1 MKALINA
8 RIYDFEKYIENG
20 YVVYSDK
27 IVEVGKM
34 ADFKETQYDTLD
46 CEGAIL
52 MPSLVC
58 GHTHIY
64 STFARGL
71 KLPLDPHNFQE
82 ILDQLW
88 WKIDRE
94 IDNEITFASGIVSGI
109 DHLKN
114 GVTTIFDH
122 HASGSE
128 ISGSLDSLKHAIVDT
143 IGMRGVFAFE
153 TSDRFDVSMAI
164 EENMRFI
171 AENNTEFTSG
181 LFGMHASLSL
191 SDETLKE
198 VKLSIENKP
207 IHIHVA
213 ESVMDEDDSVS
224 KHGMRVMERL
234 NKFGL
239 LSPDSIYV
247 HGIYLNDLELDLIK
261 KTGGVVCLNV
271 ASNMNNGVGLPN
283 FQKLK
288 EKGIPVIIG
297 NDGLNPS
304 MTNEYM
310 TLLYASHLESE
321 SLMGFSLADLA
332 MIIDDTYIYTSKRLG
347 VKLGRLL
354 PGYAADMIVIPYTP
368 PTPMDVTNA
377 LGHLFYGLFSAFKP
391 RHVYVAGRPLVFD
404 YQVDNNLQKAYI
416 SSLIQAKRLWRK
428 LVDKED
434 NS

>member
-8 RIYDFEKYIENG
+8 RIYDFENYIENG

-27 IVEVGKM
+27 IVEVGRM
-34 ADFKETQYDTLD
+34 ANFNETRYDTFD

-71 KLPLDPHNFQE
+71 KLPLNPHNFQE

-94 IDNEITFASGIVSGI
+94 IDNEIAFASGIVSGI
-109 DHLKN
+109 EHLKN

-122 HASGSE
+122 HASGAE
-128 ISGSLDSLKHAIVDT
+128 ISGSLDTLKQAIVDT

-153 TSDRFDVSMAI
+153 TSDRFDVSTAI

-171 AENNTEFTSG
+171 DLNNTNFTSG

-191 SDETLKE
+191 SDETLIE
-198 VKLSIENKP
+198 VKQSFKNNP

-247 HGIYLNDLELDLIK
+247 HGIHMNDLELDLIK

-271 ASNMNNGVGLPN
+271 SSNMNNGVGLPDY
-283 FQKLK
+283 QKLK
-288 EKGIPVIIG
+288 AKGIPVIIG

-310 TLLYASHLESE
+310 TLFYASHLASE

-332 MIIDDTYIYTSKRLG
+332 DVIDETYKYASKRLG
-347 VKLGRLL
+347 IKLGRLL
-354 PGYAADMIVIPYTP
+354 PGYAADLIVIPYTP
-368 PTPMDVTNA
+368 PTPMDKTNA
-377 LGHLFYGLFSAFKP
+377 LAHLFYGLFSAFKP
-391 RHVYVAGRPLVFD
+391 RHVYVAGRPLVFN
-404 YQVDNNLQKAYI
+404 YQVESNLQKAYV
-416 SSLIQAKRLWRK
+416 SSFSQAKRLWQK
-428 LVDKED
+428 LTAKED
-434 NS
+434 N